1 MANPLDDIQ
10 ALLTAMRDRGA
21 EMETF
26 KNLLASIDQ
35 ALRDA
40 VALMEEDAAEDAAPE
55 PPDPKEEAMIAMCNR
70 LSIPAP
76 AVSVAPAITV
86 QPATVQVMQAPGGTV
101 RGEFIFGASGRPVGF
116 TLTRM

>member
-40 VALMEEDAAEDAAPE
+40 VSLMEADAAEDAMPEAPE
-55 PPDPKEEAMIAMCNR
+55 PPDPMEQAVIDMCNR
-70 LSIPAP
+70 MSVPSP
-76 AVSVAPAITV
+76 TVSVAPAITL
-86 QPATVQVMQAPGGTV
+86 QPPSGTV

-116 TLTRM
+116 TLTRE